1 MKITRIRAH
10 NLRQL
15 RDVDITIPDKLSLV
29 VGPNDTG
36 KTTLLC
42 IASRWALW
50 GAHAV
55 PSQNRQVTY
64 GESDMEV
71 DAYFLLNGLH
81 YHVKRRLHL
90 TDSGRPT
97 VTLHFEH
104 LGESLTQGTI
114 RETQASIDSLIGTYE
129 TFRMTAY
136 VDQVEGPGDFLKRT
150 PADQR
155 EVLRELL
162 ALGEWDAW
170 HEDAK
175 KNAAA
180 LGQTVNMDESRLEA
194 MRSDIEN
201 IPAARKN
208 LATAEVSVTN
218 AETALR
224 VSEAAKTKADRA
236 VEELF
241 NQHLVFEQS
250 NRSIEQV
257 DSRLGILNDAMGKAR
272 NLVAADNSLIEAG
285 DEIKRAWEDQEEEQ
299 RLWKVESA
307 QLKQT
312 NNRIATGNEQR
323 RTEYSGRAKAVADE
337 ISRIQ
342 KEQSD
347 RAAARKA
354 AAKCP
359 SCGQPIDVPD
369 ALEPVTPEPAT
380 LPVIQDLLLISPQ
393 PEIVADIITL
403 HDQWLRV
410 GERSEEHAE
419 DLRKVVSEI
428 EEATA
433 DRQILEAER
442 PEDTDP
448 DVAEQGRG
456 FARELAQ
463 KQIWQREDLDDA
475 HVEKGKAE
483 SVLAQLLKT
492 EEDAGQ
498 LADEIEQNRE
508 ALRLAELLVEAFSPG
523 GTRQLMLDQALHE
536 LEAAANI
543 ALATL
548 MPGFSVHSGTQSETG
563 VETLEFMI
571 RTPAGLLTWADLGG
585 AASVAVALAVRIGLM
600 DLLAKY
606 RGVRYEHMI
615 LDEADS
621 WLVGE
626 RQDGYVRLLQRLV
639 ESRGMTVTAI
649 SHITSVQETI
659 GQQIV
664 LTPSAEGTAVNLR

>member
-15 RDVDITIPDKLSLV
+15 RDVDVTIPDGLSLV

-97 VTLHFEH
+97 VALHFEQ
-104 LGESLTQGTI
+104 LGENLTQGTI

-162 ALGEWDAW
+162 ALGDWDAW

-175 KNAAA
+175 ENAAA
-180 LGQTVNMDESRLEA
+180 LGLAVSMGESRLEV
-194 MRSDIEN
+194 MRADIEN
-201 IPAARKN
+201 IPGARKS

-236 VEELF
+236 VDELF
-241 NQHLVFEQS
+241 QQHLAHEQA
-250 NRSIEQV
+250 NRSIEHV
-257 DSRLGILNDAMGKAR
+257 DSRLVTLDELHRKAN
-272 NLVAADNSLIEAG
+272 NLVAADNALIEAG
-285 DEIKRAWEDQEEEQ
+285 DEIKRAWEEQEKEQ
-299 RLWKVESA
+299 RLWKVESD

-312 NNRIATGNEQR
+312 NTTIASGNEQR
-323 RTEYSGRAKAVADE
+323 HTEYGGRAKAVADE
-337 ISRIQ
+337 VSRIQ
-342 KEQSD
+342 KEHSD
-347 RAAARKA
+347 RDAERKA

-359 SCGQPIDVPD
+359 ECGQPIDVPD
-369 ALEPVTPEPAT
+369 ALASIMPEPAA
-380 LPVIQDLLLISPQ
+380 LPVIQDLLSIPPQ

-410 GERSEEHAE
+410 GERSQEHAE
-419 DLRKVVSEI
+419 DLHKVLSEV
-428 EEATA
+428 EEAIA
-433 DRQILEAER
+433 DRQVLEDEM

-456 FARELAQ
+456 FARELAR
-463 KQIWQREDLDDA
+463 KQIWQRDELDDA
-475 HVEKGKAE
+475 NVEKGEAG
-483 SVLAQLLKT
+483 SILTQLLKT
-492 EEDAGQ
+492 EENAGK
-498 LADEIEQNRE
+498 LADEIEQDRE
-508 ALRLAELLVEAFSPG
+508 ALRLAELLAEAFSPG

-649 SHITSVQETI
+649 SHIASVQETI

-664 LTPSAEGTAVNLR
+664 LTPGAEGTVVV